1 MRQKLLIV
9 ASLVLIITVAWFA
22 QGCGIDASDGEKP
35 ENDTVSRNIAP
46 TIVSNAADSGQ
57 QGNNPMRLGPDT
69 LVSGNAVI
77 VFFQFSN
84 NVIFTNVT
92 DTRGDT
98 FHTCP
103 NLPLNVTGSQVY
115 IGCAIAYNARGG
127 STTFQVNLSAPAA
140 TWGLVSYVE
149 IGHCP
154 NNCLDA
160 SPTGMNIADT
170 GAIGATVNGP
180 SIKTLHVDEIMFG
193 YAAPNLGEIALSNG
207 DVGCCVSGTSLAAG
221 DPGAGLSYQA
231 IPSRGRYHAQF
242 ADTVAHDSMGII
254 SVSVY

>member
-1 MRQKLLIV
+1 MKQNVLIV
-9 ASLVLIITVAWFA
+9 TFLVLIIAVACFA
-22 QGCGIDASDGEKP
+22 QGCGIDARDGENP
-35 ENDTVSRNIAP
+35 ENDTVSRKTSP

-57 QGNNPMRLGPDT
+57 QRNNPMRLGPDT

-84 NVIFTNVT
+84 SVILRNVT
-92 DTRGDT
+92 DTQGDT
-98 FHTCP
+98 FRTCP

-115 IGCAIAYNARGG
+115 VGCAIAYNIHGG
-127 STTFQVNLSAPAA
+127 STTFQVNLSGSKSS
-140 TWGLVSYVE
+140 WGLVSYVE

-160 SPTGMNIADT
+160 SPAGVNIADT

-180 SIKTLHVDEIMFG
+180 SIKTLHVNEIMFG

-207 DVGCCVSGTSLAAG
+207 DVGCCVSGVSLAAG
-221 DPGAGLSYQA
+221 DPGAGLSYQV
-231 IPSRGRYHAQF
+231 ISSNGTYHAQF